1 MRLRFTLT
9 VSGRRTLLAEEAT
22 ALAFRRGEK
31 QPFATGAEALAL
43 LEAEATGNIERV
55 AIKRQVGDALNRLD
69 DYNQAIATFAHERA
83 EALREDHDRVKA
95 ATRGEGATTEVEPAL
110 PADII
115 GLYVLV
121 PEIV

>member
-22 ALAFRRGEK
+22 ALAFCRGE
-31 QPFATGAEALAL
+31 QRPFATGADALAL
-43 LEAEATGNIERV
+43 LEQEAAGNIERI
-55 AIKRQVGDALNRLD
+55 AIERQVGEALNRLD
-69 DYNQAIATFAHERA
+69 DYEPAIATFANERA

-95 ATRGEGATTEVEPAL
+95 ATRGEGSTTEVEPAL
-110 PADII
+110 PADVI

-121 PEIV
+121 PEIA